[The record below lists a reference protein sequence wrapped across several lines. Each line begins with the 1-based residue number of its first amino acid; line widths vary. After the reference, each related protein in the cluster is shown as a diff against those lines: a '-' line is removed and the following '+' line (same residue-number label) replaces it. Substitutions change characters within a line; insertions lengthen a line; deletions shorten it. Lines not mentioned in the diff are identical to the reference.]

1 MVFDIQT
8 TTIQAILDAKET
20 ADNAVL
26 KLRTVWKEK
35 EQAFLADCNRI
46 DNALSAER
54 ESLRSEVAELNQT
67 IKRLSGQLAAGVAG
81 TEKIDRDVKENLRK
95 LIRDAT
101 ARRDEAQATLDG
113 LAEVRPEYSRELY
126 DAACAAAEDFK
137 TALRGD
143 YAETCISIRETA
155 ESLARQA
162 EQTAEEVGNRVSFR
176 DDEELARMYRRF
188 NNQATE
194 NQTKPA
200 VLPDPVRMLGEPMR
214 KPAYLD
220 EQRPEPKYA
229 KGAKQIVYINGKKY
243 TMPIPEGV
251 PVTDK
256 VNVTFAEKER
266 PGTTGNL

>member
-35 EQAFLADCNRI
+35 ERAFLADCNRI

-67 IKRLSGQLAAGVAG
+67 IKRLSGQLAAGVVG

-143 YAETCISIRETA
+143 YAETCVSIRETA

-162 EQTAEEVGNRVSFR
+162 EQTAEQVGNRVSFR
-176 DDEELARMYRRF
+176 EDDELAKLSRRF
-188 NNQATE
+188 NNQTTD
-194 NQTKPA
+194 NQTKPPA

-220 EQRPEPKYA
+220 EQRPEPKPA
-229 KGAKQIVYINGKKY
+229 KLRTETVIENGK
-243 TMPIPEGV
+243 V
-251 PVTDK
+251 VTRTIDNQTGK
-256 VNVTFAEKER
+256 VLRTN
-266 PGTTGNL
+266 